1 MEEEKNPWKIL
12 SEKKVYD
19 NQWIGLTEFG
29 VINPGGGPGV
39 YGKVHFKNIAVGIIP
54 LDIDGHTY
62 LVGQYRFPINQ
73 YSWEIPEGGSPEN
86 EDPLASA
93 KRELAEE
100 TGLIAN
106 KWEPMLRMY
115 LSNSVSDE
123 FAIIYLATQL
133 EQGRSAPEETEKL
146 MVRKL
151 LFEEVFQMV
160 EKGEITDSLSVAAIL
175 KVKLMILG
183 GLI

>member
-12 SEKKVYD
+12 SEKRVYD

-29 VINPGGGPGV
+29 VINPSGGAGV
-39 YGKVHFKNIAVGIIP
+39 YGKVHFKNTAVGILP
-54 LDIDGHTY
+54 LDTDGNTY

-100 TGLIAN
+100 TGLIA
-106 KWEPMLRMY
+106 KEWKPILSMY

-133 EQGRSAPEETEKL
+133 EQGQSAPEETEKL
-146 MVRKL
+146 IVKKL
-151 LFEEVFQMV
+151 FFEEAFQML
-160 EKGEITDSLSVAAIL
+160 EKGEITDSLTVAAIL
-175 KVKLMILG
+175 KVKLMMMG